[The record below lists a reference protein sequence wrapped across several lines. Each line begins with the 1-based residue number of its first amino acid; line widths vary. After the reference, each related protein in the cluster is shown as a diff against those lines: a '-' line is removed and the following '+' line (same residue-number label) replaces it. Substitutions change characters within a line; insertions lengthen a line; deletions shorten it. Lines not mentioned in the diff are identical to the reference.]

1 MAHKSIDFLG
11 HKAVE
16 LTTPALRLAAVY
28 EHGPRI
34 AFFGAREG
42 ENLLHWEPHQR
53 GRKDWDLMGGHR
65 VWITRPGA
73 DESEESYR
81 PDNGP
86 AAVETAGDGFTLT
99 GALDPLNVTRRGFR
113 VRVLGERTVE
123 VDNFLINEG
132 DMLYSGGL
140 WALTCTAPR
149 AGTRY
154 AAPLGDGS
162 RWDNFHMVYFKR
174 WAGTEALVDDPQ
186 FRLTEDLLL
195 IEPRG
200 RVNKRML
207 LAPFGAM
214 AMSDPARGVTFA
226 KRVAYEPRGA
236 YPLGTNQA
244 YYIGPDN
251 FMVEM
256 ETMGPAATVK
266 PGEALHHVETWTLRA
281 GALAFADA
289 AEVLDLF

>member
-1 MAHKSIDFLG
+1 MTHKDIDFFG

-34 AFFGAREG
+34 AFFGTPDG
-42 ENLLHWEPHQR
+42 ENLLHWEPHAR
-53 GRKDWDLMGGHR
+53 GRNDWDLMGGHR
-65 VWITRPGA
+65 VWVTRPGA

-81 PDNGP
+81 PDNEP
-86 AAVETAGDGFTLT
+86 AHVHVEDNGFTVT
-99 GALDPLNVTRRGFR
+99 GALDPCNLTRRGMR
-113 VRVLGERTVE
+113 VRVVGDCTVE
-123 VDNFLINEG
+123 VDNFVTNEG
-132 DMLYSGGL
+132 DMLYSGGV
-140 WALTCTAPR
+140 WALTCTAPK

-162 RWDNFHMVYFKR
+162 RWDNFHVVYFRR
-174 WAGTEALVDDPQ
+174 WAGNDALVRDPQ
-186 FRLTEDLLL
+186 FTLTEELLL
-195 IEPRG
+195 IEPHG

-207 LAPFGAM
+207 LAPLGVM

-244 YYIGPDN
+244 WYIGPDN

-256 ETMGPAATVK
+256 ETMGPAATLK
-266 PGEALHHVETWTLRA
+266 PGQTLHHVETWTLRP
-281 GALAFADA
+281 GARDFATA
-289 AEVLDLF
+289 AEVLGLF